1 MTIWFSE
8 EGIEKWLEE
17 EEKDKKPGRQK
28 EYGDE
33 AIKTMYIIRQVFNLR
48 LRQTEGFVKSILTIM
63 KLALPVPDYTTLA
76 RRARELKIDFVV
88 NKPKES
94 INLILSYGKS
104 SNSKRWKIF
113 LAAVSSPSGSSL
125 S

>member
-1 MTIWFSE
+1 MSKKSLRKGKYEVLNWPEYNKSLKNRGDLTIRFSE

-48 LRQTEGFVKSILTIM
+48 LRQTE
-63 KLALPVPDYTTLA
+63 
-76 RRARELKIDFVV
+76 
-88 NKPKES
+88 
-94 INLILSYGKS
+94 
-104 SNSKRWKIF
+104 
-113 LAAVSSPSGSSL
+113 
-125 S
+125 